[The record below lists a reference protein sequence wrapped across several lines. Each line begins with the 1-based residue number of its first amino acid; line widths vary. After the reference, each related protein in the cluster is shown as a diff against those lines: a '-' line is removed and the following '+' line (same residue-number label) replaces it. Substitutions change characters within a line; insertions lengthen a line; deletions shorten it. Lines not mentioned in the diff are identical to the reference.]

1 MADSS
6 DQLDRIYSLK
16 TQITKMDFDSKIQLL
31 YDKFGDSKEYFQKN
45 TIYKHS
51 RISIKVT
58 EELNPDG
65 QIISDSMTITTLGAY
80 CKTKDLSKNV
90 FYQKI
95 VISQVSGNA
104 HQFLQTIGEKE
115 DRHWLETGF
124 IFKDEKIQ
132 IRIFRLLNDDQSEM
146 FPDTIGVVFEAIR
159 PPTDTQE
166 VICSALYEAYRYLL
180 DGEPVYTPD
189 AI

>member
-1 MADSS
+1 MVRSISIIETCFSHVPKLKKLMADSS

-16 TQITKMDFDSKIQLL
+16 TQISKADFDSKMQLL
-31 YDKFGDSKEYFQKN
+31 YDKFGDSKEYYQKN
-45 TIYKHS
+45 TIYRHS

-58 EELNPDG
+58 QELNSNG
-65 QIISDSMTITTLGAY
+65 EIFSDSMTLTTLGTY

-115 DRHWLETGF
+115 DRHWLEKGF
-124 IFKDEKIQ
+124 IFKDE
-132 IRIFRLLNDDQSEM
+132 R
-146 FPDTIGVVFEAIR
+146 T
-159 PPTDTQE
+159 
-166 VICSALYEAYRYLL
+166 
-180 DGEPVYTPD
+180 
-189 AI
+189 